1 MCIRDS
7 VSTASIVITYNTTTL
22 FNIPEVVEGLSS
34 GLTATTTSRV
44 TGPKSGQFTLTVENI
59 VANDPTFK
67 FTVGEILRG
76 NTSGAQADVISVE
89 YTTFIRNEDD

>member
-1 MCIRDS
+1 MNPIKHVAIIMDGNGRWGIKHKKS
-7 VSTASIVITYNTTTL
+7 RNL
-22 FNIPEVVEGLSS
+22 GHKEGL
-34 GLTATTTSRV
+34 
-44 TGPKSGQFTLTVENI
+44 LTVENI
-59 VANDPTFK
+59 VDNDPTFK